1 MAVYAD
7 RTDLARHGTSA
18 QSLAQIDPAEQD
30 EALLTMSAVADDY
43 LRERFPLPLTAWSR
57 SLRMHVAAMAAYEL
71 LSVRGYN
78 VDSSDKILK
87 ERFDAAIAWL
97 GRCTLGQLTPQGTV
111 GTETETDD
119 GEAVWGGAAVA
130 SSPRRRPLR

>member
-7 RTDLARHGTSA
+7 RTDLARHGTNIECLNRIPTA
-18 QSLAQIDPAEQD
+18 DQD

-43 LRERFPLPLTAWSR
+43 LRERFPLPLTTWSR
-57 SLRMHVAAMAAYEL
+57 SLRAHVAAMAAYEL

-78 VDSSDKILK
+78 IDSSDKLLR

-97 GRCTLGQLTPQGTV
+97 GKCTLGQLTPQGTV